1 VWEKEQEKS
10 ASDSAGDGD
19 AEMEVHDEEVDVSGK
34 LKAVWEWF
42 NNLTPEMVPCL
53 CLGWLDGF
61 MGWLW

>member
-1 VWEKEQEKS
+1 
-10 ASDSAGDGD
+10 
-19 AEMEVHDEEVDVSGK
+19 MEVHDDEVDVSGK

>member
-1 VWEKEQEKS
+1 MWEKEQKKS
-10 ASDSAGDGD
+10 ASAGDD
-19 AEMEVHDEEVDVSGK
+19 DTEMEVDEEVDVSGK